1 MRKELGKWFMDI
13 AKYLLTGVLLTSIVS
28 DLQETKWLIYVV
40 GLFSTLFSLGLGL
53 VLLKKTEK
61 SAKGKEE

>member
-1 MRKELGKWFMDI
+1 MDI

-40 GLFSTLFSLGLGL
+40 GFFSTLISLGLGL

-61 SAKGKEE
+61 SVKGKEE

>member
-1 MRKELGKWFMDI
+1 MDI

>member
-40 GLFSTLFSLGLGL
+40 GFFSTLISLGLGL

-61 SAKGKEE
+61 SVKGKEE